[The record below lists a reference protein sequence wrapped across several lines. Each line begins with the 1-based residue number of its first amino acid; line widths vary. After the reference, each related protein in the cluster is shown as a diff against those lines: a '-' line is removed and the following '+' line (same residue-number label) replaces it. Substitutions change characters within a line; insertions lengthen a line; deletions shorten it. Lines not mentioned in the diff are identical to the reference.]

1 VYQVAIVAEQTI
13 SRAGMEKLATDAGGT
28 QVVAAVDTVTDLL
41 PRPGGYDVIV
51 LDVPRLTV
59 SGLKAVAIASVIGA
73 PLVSAVWDGAPSLP
87 ATVRA
92 GAHGCISRSA
102 DQTDVRDAIRIV
114 ARGGFY
120 LCPRLAGRFR
130 ADLAGRVEEVS
141 GGLAPREIEALRW
154 IARGFTHAQIATRMG
169 LSPATVNTYAKR
181 IRTKL
186 NVGNKAELTRMAI
199 ELGHLSDARP
209 GHPAA

>member
-1 VYQVAIVAEQTI
+1 
-13 SRAGMEKLATDAGGT
+13 MEKLATDAGGMR
-28 QVVAAVDTVTDLL
+28 VVTAVESVADLR
-41 PRPGGYDVIV
+41 PRSGGYDLVV
-51 LDVPRLTV
+51 LTLPRLTV
-59 SGLKAVAIASVIGA
+59 TGLEAVAMASAIGA
-73 PLVSAVWDGAPSLP
+73 PLVSTVWDGSPSLL
-87 ATVRA
+87 ATIRA
-92 GAHGCISRSA
+92 GALGCVSRSVEQA
-102 DQTDVRDAIRIV
+102 DVRDAMRVV

-120 LCPRLAGRFR
+120 LCSRLADRFQAELAGR
-130 ADLAGRVEEVS
+130 AEEES

-154 IARGFTHAQIATRMG
+154 IAMGFTHAQIATRMG
-169 LSPATVNTYAKR
+169 LSRATVNTYAKR

>member
-1 VYQVAIVAEQTI
+1 MYQVAIVTDQPI
-13 SRAGMEKLATDAGGT
+13 SRAGIEKLATDADGMR
-28 QVVAAVDTVTDLL
+28 VVAAVESVTDLR

-59 SGLKAVAIASVIGA
+59 SGLKAVAMASVIGA
-73 PLVSAVWDGAPSLP
+73 PLVSAVWNGAPSLP
-87 ATVRA
+87 ATIRA
-92 GAHGCISRSA
+92 GAHGCLSRSA
-102 DQTDVRDAIRIV
+102 EQSDVHDAIRIV

-120 LCPRLAGRFR
+120 LCPRLAARFR
-130 ADLAGRVEEVS
+130 ADLAGRIEDES

-154 IARGFTHAQIATRMG
+154 IALGFTHAQIATRMG
-169 LSPATVNTYAKR
+169 LSRATINTYAKR

-186 NVGNKAELTRMAI
+186 NVGNKADLTRMAI